1 MFLFW
6 FKWFVGQKKKKNEV
20 TELVSVDWLGNL

>member
-6 FKWFVGQKKKKNEV
+6 FKWFVGQKKKNEV